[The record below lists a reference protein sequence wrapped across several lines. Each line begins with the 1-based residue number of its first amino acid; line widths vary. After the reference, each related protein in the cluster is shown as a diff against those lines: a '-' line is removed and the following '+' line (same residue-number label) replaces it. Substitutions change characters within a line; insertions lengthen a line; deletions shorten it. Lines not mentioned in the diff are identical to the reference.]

1 MKISISRN
9 SIFRY
14 GGNTLSTV
22 LFSIIYGA
30 TVFAITTPGLV
41 PANVLWYGQAANI
54 PMIVLGININFLKKI
69 FLYCYIKPMILKLF
83 SFTGKMIQAIA
94 NFRQGHTGQLS
105 ALTVFLLAL
114 GSLGEIFFLMFFTLF
129 RTEWSVHK

>member
-54 PMIVLGININFLKKI
+54 PMIVLGININFFKKI

-114 GSLGEIFFLMFFTLF
+114 GSLGESFVLCFY
-129 RTEWSVHK
+129 RGQP

>member
-54 PMIVLGININFLKKI
+54 PMIVLGINIIIFLKQYISLLLHKTNDFEII
-69 FLYCYIKPMILKLF
+69 FIYRKNDSSYC
-83 SFTGKMIQAIA
+83 
-94 NFRQGHTGQLS
+94 
-105 ALTVFLLAL
+105 
-114 GSLGEIFFLMFFTLF
+114 
-129 RTEWSVHK
+129 

>member
-54 PMIVLGININFLKKI
+54 PMIVLGININFFKKI
-69 FLYCYIKPMILKLF
+69 FLYCYIKPMILKFF

-114 GSLGEIFFLMFFTLF
+114 GSLGEIFFSYVFYSFQNRM
-129 RTEWSVHK
+129 VCP